1 MGHHQTIARRRYAL
15 RADTR
20 GANLVEYMVVV
31 GLIAILAMF
40 GWRAFGSRVDAS
52 AEAQARCIETFS
64 CAAGVPTHADGQ
76 PLLGAAA
83 MPARPSGGRPDF
95 GGAENPDLAGDF
107 EGATYQTLDG
117 EVSITGAG
125 EDRGFDESDV
135 SQGDLADCYLAA
147 ALAELALRD
156 PAVLEKAVRD
166 NGDGTF
172 TVTFYEKGVW
182 WWEPDYYPVE
192 ITVSGDFPRK
202 ADGTWVYMKPGDD
215 GREMWPM
222 IIEKAYA
229 QWEGGGD
236 YADIEQGNATVPME
250 ALTGRDADATTDYRS
265 IYDRWERGEA
275 ITLLT
280 PDMSDH
286 SKQKALY
293 ANGTLLFNHYY
304 YVVGVDRQAGTVTVR
319 NPWGWDKGTTVLK
332 IEDVEKHFEHM
343 ATGPTR

>member
-1 MGHHQTIARRRYAL
+1 MARSRTGIA
-15 RADTR
+15 ADTR

-31 GLIAILAMF
+31 GLIAIVAMA
-40 GWRAFGSRVDAS
+40 GWRAFGSRVDAK

-64 CAAGVPTHADGQ
+64 CGAGTPAGADGQ
-76 PLLGAAA
+76 VLLGVAAA
-83 MPARPSGGRPDF
+83 PEKASDGRPDV
-95 GGAENPDLAGDF
+95 GGAENPDLADDS
-107 EGATYQTLDG
+107 EGAKYQKLDG
-117 EVSITGAG
+117 EVAIQGAG
-125 EDRGFDESDV
+125 DDRGIDESDV
-135 SQGDLADCYLAA
+135 TQGGLADCYLAA
-147 ALAELALRD
+147 TLAELALRD
-156 PAVLEKAVRD
+156 PQVLEKAVRD
-166 NGDGTF
+166 NGDGTY
-172 TVTFYEKGVW
+172 TVTFYEQGFF

-192 ITVSGDFPRK
+192 ITVTGEFPRK
-202 ADGTWVYMKPGDD
+202 DDGTWVYMKPGDD
-215 GREMWPM
+215 NREMWPM

-250 ALTGRDADATTDYRS
+250 ALTGRDADDTTDYRS
-265 IYDRWERGEA
+265 IYDRWDRGEA

-304 YVVGVDRQAGTVTVR
+304 YVVGVDRAAGTVTVR

-332 IEDVEKHFEHM
+332 IEDLEKHFEHM
-343 ATGPTR
+343 ATVPTK